1 MEDYK
6 PNSHKSR
13 EEQKALPSER
23 KKVEKVV
30 KGNVKRKKNNVRKIT
45 DTFVSEDMENVKS
58 YVLFDVLVPA
68 VKKAIADIV
77 SNGIEMLLYGT
88 TNGSKRNNSSTY
100 VSYNKYSSDRR
111 DDRYSNGTRRGIY
124 SFDDIVFSSRGE
136 AEDVR
141 ERMDELI
148 DMYGNV
154 SVADMCDLAGV
165 SCNYTDNK
173 YGWTNIRNAEIVRV
187 RDGYIIKMPKALPL

>member
-13 EEQKALPSER
+13 EEQKSLPEK

-30 KGNVKRKKNNVRKIT
+30 SGKTVKKKNNVRKFT
-45 DTFVSEDMENVKS
+45 DTFVSEDIQNVKS
-58 YVLFDVLVPA
+58 YVVMDVLIPA

-77 SNGIEMLLYGT
+77 SNGIEMLLYGD
-88 TNGSKRNNSSTY
+88 TNGRTKRNSNSTY
-100 VSYNKYSSDRR
+100 VSYNKYSSSDRR
-111 DDRYSNGTRRGIY
+111 DDRYASRRSAY
-124 SFDDIVFSSRGE
+124 SFDDIIFENRVE

-187 RDGYIIKMPKALPL
+187 RDGYIIKMPRALPL